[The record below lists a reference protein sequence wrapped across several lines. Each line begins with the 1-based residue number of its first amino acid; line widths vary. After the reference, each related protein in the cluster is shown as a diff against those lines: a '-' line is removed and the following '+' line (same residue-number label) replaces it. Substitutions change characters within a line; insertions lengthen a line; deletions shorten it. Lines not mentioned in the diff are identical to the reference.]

1 MRLHRILLAL
11 AGLVIALSAA
21 PRTAPAQSIKVPT
34 LIVQNGTNYPV
45 HVTIYSA
52 TIFDKRDIVCSGR
65 ANVGGAY
72 QCTFMHMHSFPR
84 YFARGELMNA
94 AGRTICDT
102 HGQMY
107 GSSVE
112 KISVIKYN
120 GKGCWVERGRM

>member
-1 MRLHRILLAL
+1 
-11 AGLVIALSAA
+11 
-21 PRTAPAQSIKVPT
+21 
-34 LIVQNGTNYPV
+34 
-45 HVTIYSA
+45 
-52 TIFDKRDIVCSGR
+52 
-65 ANVGGAY
+65 
-72 QCTFMHMHSFPR
+72 MHMHSFPR